1 MKMFP
6 YTILNNI
13 SSQKYA
19 PKSIPEPPDLA
30 CRHFLEAGAGS
41 EGVSQKIQNM
51 KVSPFTIPN
60 KTFLSIDA
68 LNAMAEPPDL
78 PWRHL
83 FEPGAG
89 FEGGIQKSVTQKC
102 LLKPFTTIPLYQKI
116 F

>member
-1 MKMFP
+1 MKMFS

-30 CRHFLEAGAGS
+30 CRHFLEAGAES

-51 KVSPFTIPN
+51 KVSPFTITK
-60 KTFLSIDA
+60 KTFLSMDA
-68 LNAMAEPPDL
+68 LNAMTEPPDL
-78 PWRHL
+78 PWKHL

-102 LLKPFTTIPLYQKI
+102 LLKPFTTIPLYQKT

>member
-1 MKMFP
+1 
-6 YTILNNI
+6 
-13 SSQKYA
+13 
-19 PKSIPEPPDLA
+19 
-30 CRHFLEAGAGS
+30 
-41 EGVSQKIQNM
+41 M

-60 KTFLSIDA
+60 KTVLSIDA